1 MLEERENGLYEINDD
16 GSERLLEDY
25 NDGYYHVFSDSCQ
38 YPNANLIVTF
48 SRRGPGKTT
57 GALLGAMLRGLRIMY
72 IKRTIADVKMI
83 TNGGGAVDL
92 SPWETVN
99 RLKGTNY
106 RAMSVKG
113 VDGFAE
119 VVQCDSENNP
129 VANVL
134 PIGYICALSAA
145 GKIKGFDL
153 SDKVDIM
160 LVDEFVPNKGVIA
173 KQAEGDQTLDILA
186 TLVRDR
192 HKRGLKDIKLW
203 LFSNCDYIACPITRT
218 LCLLDDVY
226 DMASLGES
234 TYYNEDR
241 RILLHHIKPD
251 EYVET
256 INYNMF
262 NFMNNTDWYKRN
274 IVGDFD
280 EDFSNIIPSISFKN
294 YKPVAK
300 ISYNGNVIHILHKS
314 SDSSYYITYNYNN
327 RVSTEIP
334 HYDLNYENS
343 IRLFYHSSI
352 YTSIL
357 NSSMIE
363 KVKYS
368 SYSIYDL
375 FRRYSAIFYNQLY

>member
-1 MLEERENGLYEINDD
+1 
-16 GSERLLEDY
+16 
-25 NDGYYHVFSDSCQ
+25 
-38 YPNANLIVTF
+38 
-48 SRRGPGKTT
+48 
-57 GALLGAMLRGLRIMY
+57 
-72 IKRTIADVKMI
+72 MI
-83 TNGGGAVDL
+83 
-92 SPWETVN
+92 
-99 RLKGTNY
+99 
-106 RAMSVKG
+106 
-113 VDGFAE
+113 
-119 VVQCDSENNP
+119 
-129 VANVL
+129 
-134 PIGYICALSAA
+134 
-145 GKIKGFDL
+145 
-153 SDKVDIM
+153 
-160 LVDEFVPNKGVIA
+160 VDEFVPNKGVIA
-173 KQAEGDQTLDILA
+173 KQSEGDQTLDILA

-203 LFSNCDYIACPITRT
+203 LFSNCDYVACPITRT

-226 DMASLGES
+226 EMTALGES
-234 TYYNEDR
+234 TYYNEER

-251 EYVET
+251 EYAET

-274 IVGDFD
+274 IIGDFD

-300 ISYNGNVIHILHKS
+300 ITYNGSVIHILHKS
-314 SDSSYYITYNYNN
+314 SDSSYYISYNYNN

-357 NSSMIE
+357 NSSMVD

-375 FRRYSAIFYNQLY
+375 FRRYTAIFYNQLY